1 MASKEPVIVC
11 QKVATAQGAATAA
24 LRYCRGGIDPAGY
37 FQVMQARRVAA
48 WLC

>member
-1 MASKEPVIVC
+1 VLVS
-11 QKVATAQGAATAA
+11 QTAAAARGAAPAA
-24 LRYCRGGIDPAGY
+24 LRYCRGRIDPAGY